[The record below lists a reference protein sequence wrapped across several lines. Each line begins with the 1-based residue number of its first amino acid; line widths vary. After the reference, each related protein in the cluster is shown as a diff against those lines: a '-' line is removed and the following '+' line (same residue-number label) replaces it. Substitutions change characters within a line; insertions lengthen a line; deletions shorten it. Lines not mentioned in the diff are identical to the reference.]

1 MTENQPE
8 PKLIKTIISD
18 IGQLFRDIFSGA
30 FFRMISNDMRE
41 LHAFYIDQD
50 RKKRLESMNRF
61 KRWFLIF
68 FWLIKALILKLSSFR
83 RSLFILAL
91 VFILSGSSERAD
103 NKIIIG
109 LILFIFI
116 LLMEL
121 KDKLLARQELEAG
134 RAVQKALL
142 PDENPDVPG
151 WDIWLYSKPAND
163 VGGDLVD
170 FISIDKKRFG
180 IVLGDVAGKGLGAA
194 LFMAKLQSTLRALVF
209 NFKLLAKLAES
220 MNNIFYRDTIPNS
233 FSSMFYIEISPGS
246 RNIKYINAGH
256 IPPLVIKQNKIS
268 TLQKG
273 DQALGLAPDVFYH
286 EQSIELMEGEYLL
299 VYSDGLS
306 EAMNAN
312 GFFFGDE
319 RIIQNIEKWDNPESG
334 QAGQFLLDDIERFAG
349 DVPQTDDLSMVI
361 LKKVGSKP

>member
-1 MTENQPE
+1 MTENQSE

-18 IGQLFRDIFSGA
+18 IGQLFRDLFSGT
-30 FFRMISNDMRE
+30 FFRMIAKDVRE
-41 LHAFYIDQD
+41 LHAFYFDLD
-50 RKKRLESMNRF
+50 RKKRLESMNRL

-91 VFILSGSSERAD
+91 IFILSGSSDRAN
-103 NKIIIG
+103 NKILIG

-116 LLMEL
+116 LLLEL

-142 PDENPDVPG
+142 PEENPVVPG

-170 FISIDKKRFG
+170 FISIDEKRFG

-209 NFKLLAKLAES
+209 NFKSLAKLAES

-233 FSSMFYIEISPGS
+233 FSSMFYIEISPGGG
-246 RNIKYINAGH
+246 NIKYINAGH
-256 IPPLVIKQNKIS
+256 IPPLIIKPSKIS
-268 TLQKG
+268 ALQKG
-273 DQALGLAPDVFYH
+273 DQALGLAPHVSYH
-286 EQSIELMEGEYLL
+286 EQTIELSEGEYLL
-299 VYSDGLS
+299 IYSDGLS
-306 EAMNAN
+306 EAMNIN
-312 GFFFGDE
+312 GNFFGDE
-319 RIIQNIEKWDNPESG
+319 RIIQNIEKWDEPDSSK
-334 QAGQFLLDDIERFAG
+334 AGQILLDAIERFAG

-361 LKKVGSKP
+361 LRKVNQ

>member
-1 MTENQPE
+1 M
-8 PKLIKTIISD
+8 
-18 IGQLFRDIFSGA
+18 
-30 FFRMISNDMRE
+30 
-41 LHAFYIDQD
+41 
-50 RKKRLESMNRF
+50 
-61 KRWFLIF
+61 
-68 FWLIKALILKLSSFR
+68 
-83 RSLFILAL
+83 
-91 VFILSGSSERAD
+91 
-103 NKIIIG
+103 
-109 LILFIFI
+109 
-116 LLMEL
+116 
-121 KDKLLARQELEAG
+121 
-134 RAVQKALL
+134 
-142 PDENPDVPG
+142 PDENPDVAG

-209 NFKLLAKLAES
+209 NFKLLTKLAES

-246 RNIKYINAGH
+246 GNIKYINAGH

-268 TLQKG
+268 ALQKG
-273 DQALGLAPDVFYH
+273 DQALGLAPDVSYH
-286 EQSIELMEGEYLL
+286 EQSLEMMESEYLL

-361 LKKVGSKP
+361 LKKVGSRQKSIGNRR